1 MFRRGGALP
10 EKKWLFALSPLLI
23 GFFYAPLA
31 WGATTPE
38 TVAVL
43 DVLCVASFLIWV
55 CKLVVERRGP
65 SFSRWCWIPLVFVS
79 ILGAIHWANP
89 KSVFYEIFWV
99 LNPIESSIHWLPGSV
114 DRVSTQEVII
124 HLYALLAGF
133 VVLLDACS
141 HSRTRWLLFKA
152 VAISGFVIALI
163 GITQKAVGA
172 DAMLWVEPDPLKYGN
187 KLFFAAFRYH
197 ANAASFLNLC
207 WPAALIVFLRER
219 ESGRKG
225 VLPSL
230 WATVLLITI
239 IGVFVNTSK
248 AGPVLAGLGLILAL
262 MRFWR
267 SIFVGSK
274 VVIALTSILLV
285 GFLLIFV
292 LPALPSLEQR
302 WAQSNRESSLNG
314 RLEAYEV
321 CLRMIADKGITTA
334 GTGPGTFRLVFPF
347 YENEDS
353 NNRFFWYH
361 AHQDFLQTIIEW
373 GIFGALGWFL
383 FLGGGIV
390 RGFSSVRLSLEKDRM
405 EFSASCALIAMIVV
419 MAHATFDFPFQI
431 PSIQILIAFYM
442 AVLWASGTKKARK
455 KPANAGLES

>member
-1 MFRRGGALP
+1 MVRRSGALLG
-10 EKKWLFALSPLLI
+10 KKWLFTLSPLLI

-43 DVLCVASFLIWV
+43 DVLCVAAFLVWV
-55 CKLVVERRGP
+55 CKLVAERRGP
-65 SFSRWCWIPLVFVS
+65 FFSRWCWIPLVFVS
-79 ILGAIHWANP
+79 IYGAIHWANP

-141 HSRTRWLLFKA
+141 HSRIRWLLFKA
-152 VAISGFVIALI
+152 IAISGFVIALI
-163 GITQKAVGA
+163 GITQKAAGA
-172 DAMLWVEPDPLKYGN
+172 EAMLWVEPDPLKYGN

-219 ESGRKG
+219 ESGRRG
-225 VLPSL
+225 VVSSL

-248 AGPVLAGLGLILAL
+248 AGPVLAGFGLILAL

-267 SIFVGSK
+267 SIFEGSK
-274 VVIALTSILLV
+274 AVIVSTSILLLGV
-285 GFLLIFV
+285 LSIFI

-302 WAQSNRESSLNG
+302 WSQSNRESSLDG
-314 RLEAYEV
+314 RLEAYEG
-321 CLRMIADKGITTA
+321 CLRMIDDKGIFTT

-383 FLGGGIV
+383 FFGGGVI
-390 RGFSSVRLSLEKDRM
+390 RGFNSVRLSFKNDQI
-405 EFSASCALIAMIVV
+405 EFSTSCAMIAMIVV
-419 MAHATFDFPFQI
+419 MAHAMFDFPFQI
-431 PSIQILIAFYM
+431 PAIQILIAFYM
-442 AVLWASGTKKARK
+442 AVLWASRTKKVQK
-455 KPANAGLES
+455 KPA